1 MKPFRSDFLWG
12 GAVAANQCEGAYL
25 TDGKGLS
32 TADILNSETYGKES
46 LPLEIDPEKFYPTHE
61 AIDFYHTYRE
71 DIALLGEMGF
81 KCFRISIPWSRI
93 FPSGDDE
100 KPNEAALAH
109 YDDLFDCC
117 REHGIEPLV
126 TLSHCEMPLE
136 ILKKYGGWKNR
147 KVIDLFVKYAETCF
161 TRYRSKVKYW
171 ITFNE
176 INFIFMQGF
185 LYQNGGVILNEGDNK
200 KELQYQVAYN
210 QLTANARCVKLC
222 HEIIPGSYIS
232 AMVEGSLGY
241 YSKSDPEEILFAQ
254 QDNRQYSYMFLDV
267 LCKGEFPY
275 YWYADIEKDGISI
288 ETDPADYE
296 IIRENTVDYIPISY
310 YNSRMSV
317 LPEKKES
324 LGGSA
329 SEKKSA
335 SFGREQ
341 FKNPL
346 LPRTDWNT
354 TIDPVGFRIVLN
366 DFYERYGKPL
376 FVVENGLGAKDVLT
390 ENHEIHD
397 NYRIDYI
404 REHIKQMHLAVDDG
418 VDVLGYTAWGCID
431 LVSQSRGE
439 MSKRYGFI
447 YVDINDDGSGTRARY
462 KKDSFYWYKKVI
474 ASNGEELSECLGE

>member
-1 MKPFRSDFLWG
+1 M
-12 GAVAANQCEGAYL
+12 
-25 TDGKGLS
+25 LS
-32 TADILNSETYGKES
+32 
-46 LPLEIDPEKFYPTHE
+46 
-61 AIDFYHTYRE
+61 R
-71 DIALLGEMGF
+71 
-81 KCFRISIPWSRI
+81 
-93 FPSGDDE
+93 
-100 KPNEAALAH
+100 
-109 YDDLFDCC
+109 
-117 REHGIEPLV
+117 
-126 TLSHCEMPLE
+126 
-136 ILKKYGGWKNR
+136 
-147 KVIDLFVKYAETCF
+147 
-161 TRYRSKVKYW
+161 
-171 ITFNE
+171 
-176 INFIFMQGF
+176 
-185 LYQNGGVILNEGDNK
+185 
-200 KELQYQVAYN
+200 
-210 QLTANARCVKLC
+210 
-222 HEIIPGSYIS
+222 
-232 AMVEGSLGY
+232 
-241 YSKSDPEEILFAQ
+241 
-254 QDNRQYSYMFLDV
+254 DNRQYSYMFLDV

-275 YWYADIEKDGISI
+275 YWHADIEKDGISI

-317 LPEKKES
+317 LPEKNES
-324 LGGSA
+324 LGGSV
-329 SEKKSA
+329 SEKESA

-376 FVVENGLGAKDVLT
+376 FVVENGLSAKDVLT

-397 NYRIDYI
+397 SYRIDYI

-474 ASNGEELSECLGE
+474 ASNGEDLDEDLGECLSE